1 MHVKKMSLLVTVL
14 AVLLGAIAAETARA
28 ESDIEFNAEF
38 SLEFSDEPIVLA
50 QRTPPRAPRVRGIV
64 KSVVGTQVLV
74 ELDRAQDP
82 FLWVGVP
89 QAQLG
94 ALNLMGGT
102 PVFVEGNKIV
112 GLAPHTVPIPPRPS
126 NFSSRIQAL
135 WADYERSLDRNP
147 SPSTISLPFDS
158 SPATIPAP
166 TTSPVPIQGLW

>member
-1 MHVKKMSLLVTVL
+1 MHVKKLSLLVSVL
-14 AVLLGAIAAETARA
+14 TLLLGAIATETVRA
-28 ESDIEFNAEF
+28 ESNIELN
-38 SLEFSDEPIVLA
+38 LDEPMWMA
-50 QRTPPRAPRVRGIV
+50 QRSAPRAPRVRGIV

-74 ELDRAQDP
+74 ELDRAQEP

-102 PVFVEGNKIV
+102 PVFVEDKKIV
-112 GLAPHTVPIPPRPS
+112 GLAPYAVPIPPRPS

-147 SPSTISLPFDS
+147 SPSTVSLPFDS
-158 SPATIPAP
+158 TPTVTPAP
-166 TTSPVPIQGLW
+166 TSTPIPIQGLW

>member
-1 MHVKKMSLLVTVL
+1 MHVKKLSLLASVL
-14 AVLLGAIAAETARA
+14 TLLLGAIATETARA
-28 ESDIEFNAEF
+28 ESNIELNAGN
-38 SLEFSDEPIVLA
+38 LEKPILMA
-50 QRTPPRAPRVRGIV
+50 QRSAPRAPRVRGIV

-74 ELDRAQDP
+74 ELDRAQEP
-82 FLWVGVP
+82 YMWVGVP

-102 PVFVEGNKIV
+102 PVFVEDNKIV
-112 GLAPHTVPIPPRPS
+112 GLAPYAAPIPPRPS

-147 SPSTISLPFDS
+147 SPSTISLPFES
-158 SPATIPAP
+158 APAVTPLP